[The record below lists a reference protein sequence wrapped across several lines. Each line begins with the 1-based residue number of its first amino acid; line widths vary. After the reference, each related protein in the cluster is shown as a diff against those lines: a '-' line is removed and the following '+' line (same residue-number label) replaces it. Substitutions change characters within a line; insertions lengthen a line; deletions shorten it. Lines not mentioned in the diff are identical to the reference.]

1 MRTEDFR
8 DTVDNDENG
17 LVLVLSSCSSVLL
30 MSISTRLLT
39 ILYISVNLVISRR
52 SISTRLL
59 TNLYI
64 SVNHVVN
71 VDIDQVVGYF
81 VHQGQSCC

>member
-30 MSISTRLLT
+30 MSISTGLLT
-39 ILYISVNLVISRR
+39 ILYIRVSR
-52 SISTRLL
+52 
-59 TNLYI
+59 
-64 SVNHVVN
+64 VVN
-71 VDIDQVVGYF
+71 VDIDQVVDYF
-81 VHQGQSCC
+81 VHQRQSCC

>member
-30 MSISTRLLT
+30 MSISTGLLT
-39 ILYISVNLVISRR
+39 ILYIRVSR
-52 SISTRLL
+52 
-59 TNLYI
+59 
-64 SVNHVVN
+64 VVN
-71 VDIDQVVGYF
+71 VDIDQVVDYF
-81 VHQGQSCC
+81 VHQRQSCY

>member
-17 LVLVLSSCSSVLL
+17 RVLVLSSCSSVLL
-30 MSISTRLLT
+30 MSISTGLLT
-39 ILYISVNLVISRR
+39 ILYIRVSR
-52 SISTRLL
+52 
-59 TNLYI
+59 
-64 SVNHVVN
+64 VVN
-71 VDIDQVVGYF
+71 VDIDQVADYF